1 MCEPVCGVGWGGGGV
16 IEPYK
21 QEGWLPAF
29 KILFLQHFCK
39 LPLYCVL
46 LALAYPV
53 KNEGTLAFWSI
64 FKL

>member
-1 MCEPVCGVGWGGGGV
+1 MCVVGGGVGGGEV

-21 QEGWLPAF
+21 QEGWVLAF
-29 KILFLQHFCK
+29 KILFLPHICK
-39 LPLYCVL
+39 LPLYCVF

-53 KNEGTLAFWSI
+53 KNEETLSFWSI